1 MRFRCSIFGEG
12 SWLQG
17 PSKEESPRK
26 GEEMSETVGR
36 REQIE
41 RMIGQ
46 MVKSGQ
52 KPEYARKVARE
63 QAIKQDKRDQ
73 RK

>member
-1 MRFRCSIFGEG
+1 
-12 SWLQG
+12 
-17 PSKEESPRK
+17 
-26 GEEMSETVGR
+26 MSETVGR
-36 REQIE
+36 REQID

-63 QAIKQDKRDQ
+63 QAIKQDKQDKRNQ

>member
-1 MRFRCSIFGEG
+1 
-12 SWLQG
+12 
-17 PSKEESPRK
+17 
-26 GEEMSETVGR
+26 MSETIGR

>member
-1 MRFRCSIFGEG
+1 
-12 SWLQG
+12 
-17 PSKEESPRK
+17 
-26 GEEMSETVGR
+26 MSERVGR
-36 REQIE
+36 REQME
-41 RMIGQ
+41 RMICQ